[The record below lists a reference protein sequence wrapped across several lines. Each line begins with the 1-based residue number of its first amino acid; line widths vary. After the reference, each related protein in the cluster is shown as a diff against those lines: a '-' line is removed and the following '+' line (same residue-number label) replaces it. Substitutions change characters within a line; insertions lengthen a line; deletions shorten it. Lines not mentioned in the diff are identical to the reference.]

1 MILLVPADPLRPRRA
16 DDHFAAEAAAARTLG
31 IDVALVDHDHLTRP
45 GGAEEAVRRVQAEG
59 VAVYR
64 GWMVRSERYAELTE
78 ALLSRNIV
86 LRTTPP
92 HYRRA
97 HEMPGWYAE
106 LTTLTP
112 RSVWTTGTA
121 RVEFDRARQR
131 LGAGPA
137 VLRDYTKSMKHY
149 WNDAAFIPET
159 GDGTAAWR
167 VASRFR
173 ELRGADLTGG
183 FVLRA
188 YEPFVSAEIRTWWI
202 GGNCHIVG
210 PHPDSP
216 QDTPSPD
223 FDTAIA
229 QQPIRDLGLPFVTA
243 DFALRADGAW
253 RLIELGDGQVSD
265 RPRTIPPETL
275 VAALRDEFAEE
286 SPGSVAPGNR

>member
-1 MILLVPADPLRPRRA
+1 MILLVPADSLRPRRV
-16 DDHFAAEAAAARTLG
+16 DDHFAAEAEAARALG
-31 IDVALVDHDHLTRP
+31 IDVALVDHDRLARR
-45 GGAEEAVRRVQAEG
+45 GGAEEAVRRVHAEG

-64 GWMVRSERYAELTE
+64 GWMVRSERYAEFAG
-78 ALLSRNIV
+78 ALRRRNIV
-86 LRTTPP
+86 LCTTPEQ
-92 HYRRA
+92 YRRA

-106 LTTLTP
+106 LSALTP
-112 RSVWTTGTA
+112 RSVWTIGTA
-121 RVEFDRARQR
+121 RPEFDRALQR

-137 VLRDYTKSMKHY
+137 VLRDYSKSMKHY

-159 GDGTAAWR
+159 GDGAAAWR
-167 VASRFR
+167 VANRFR

-183 FVLRA
+183 FVLRT

-202 GGNCHIVG
+202 GGRCHLIG

-216 QDTPSPD
+216 QDTPPPD
-223 FDTAIA
+223 FDAAVA

-243 DFALRADGAW
+243 DFALRAGGTW

-275 VAALRDEFAEE
+275 VEALRDGFAPV
-286 SPGSVAPGNR
+286 SPAGAASVDQ